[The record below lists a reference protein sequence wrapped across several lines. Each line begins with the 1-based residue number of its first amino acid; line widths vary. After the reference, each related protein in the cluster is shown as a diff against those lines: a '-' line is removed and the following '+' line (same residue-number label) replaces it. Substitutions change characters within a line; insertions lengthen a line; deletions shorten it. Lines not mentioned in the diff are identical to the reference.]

1 MTTSMQPSKYTGL
14 VADLMPNIRAMKYSG
29 LFMHNFTGGSAF
41 VKKVYSSVHLV
52 LLLMQFVFILVN
64 MALNAE
70 EVNELSGNT
79 ITTLFFTHCITK
91 FIYLAVNQK
100 NFYRTLN
107 IWNQVNTHPLFAE
120 SDARYHSIALA
131 KMRKLFFLVMLT
143 TILSATAWITI
154 TFFGDSVKMVVD
166 HDTNSSIPVEIP
178 RLPIKSFYPWN
189 ASHGMFYMISFAFQ
203 IYYVL
208 FSMIHSNLCDVMFCS
223 WLIFACEQLQHLK
236 GIMKPLMELS
246 ASLDTYRPNS
256 AALFRSLS
264 ANSKSELIR
273 NEEKDPGADMDMSGI
288 YSSKAD
294 WGAQFRAP
302 STLQNFG
309 GNGGGGNG
317 VGVNGANP
325 NGLTKKQ
332 EMMVRSAIKYWVERH
347 KHVVRLVAAIGDTYG
362 AALLLHMLTSTI
374 KLTLLAYQATKIG
387 GVNVYAF
394 TVVGYLGYAL
404 AQVFHFCIF
413 GNRLIEESSSVMEAA
428 YSCHWYDGSE
438 EAKTFVQIVCQQCQK
453 AMSISGAKFFT
464 VSLDLFASV
473 LGAVVTYFMVLV
485 QLK

>member
-1 MTTSMQPSKYTGL
+1 MQANLQPTKYVGL
-14 VADLMPNIRAMKYSG
+14 VADLMPNIKLMKYSG
-29 LFMHNFTGGSAF
+29 LFMHAFTGGSALL
-41 VKKVYSSVHLV
+41 KKVYSSIHLV
-52 LLLMQFVFILVN
+52 LILMQFIFILVN
-64 MALNAE
+64 MALNAD

-79 ITTLFFTHCITK
+79 ITALFFTHCVTK

-107 IWNQVNTHPLFAE
+107 IWNQVNSHPLFAE

-143 TILSATAWITI
+143 TVASAVAWITI
-154 TFFGDSVKMVVD
+154 TFFGESVKFAFD
-166 HDTNSSIPVEIP
+166 KETNSSITVEIP
-178 RLPIKSFYPWN
+178 RLPIKSFYPWD
-189 ASHGMFYMISFAFQ
+189 SSQGMFYIISFAFQ
-203 IYYVL
+203 GYYLL
-208 FSMIHSNLCDVMFCS
+208 FSMVHSNLCDVLFCS

-264 ANSKSELIR
+264 ANSKSELII
-273 NEEKDPGADMDMSGI
+273 NEEKEPPTDLDMSGI

-302 STLQNFG
+302 TTLQTFN
-309 GNGGGGNG
+309 
-317 VGVNGANP
+317 GVNGGNP

-374 KLTLLAYQATKIG
+374 KLTLLAYQATKIT

-394 TVVGYLGYAL
+394 TVIGYLGYAL

>member
-1 MTTSMQPSKYTGL
+1 MQPSKYVGL
-14 VADLMPNIRAMKYSG
+14 VSDLMPNIRLMKYSG
-29 LFMHNFTGGSAF
+29 LFMHNFTGGSGLF
-41 VKKVYSSVHLV
+41 KRIYSSMHLV
-52 LLLMQFVFILVN
+52 LVLIQFLLILVN

-70 EVNELSGNT
+70 EVNELSANT
-79 ITTLFFTHCITK
+79 ITVLFFTHCITK
-91 FIYLAVNQK
+91 FVYLAVNQK
-100 NFYRTLN
+100 HFYRTLN
-107 IWNQVNTHPLFAE
+107 IWNQVNSHPLFAE
-120 SDARYHSIALA
+120 SDARYHAVALA
-131 KMRKLFFLVMLT
+131 KMRKLFTLVMLT
-143 TILSATAWITI
+143 TVASAVAWTTI
-154 TFFGDSVKMVVD
+154 TFFGESVKFAFD
-166 HDTNSSIPVEIP
+166 RETNSTITVEIP

-189 ASHGMFYMISFAFQ
+189 AFSGMFYLISFAYQF
-203 IYYVL
+203 YYL
-208 FSMIHSNLCDVMFCS
+208 LISMVHSNLCDVIFCS

-264 ANSKSELIR
+264 ANSKSELIH
-273 NEEKDPGADMDMSGI
+273 NEEKEPTDLDISGV

-302 STLQNFG
+302 STLQTFK
-309 GNGGGGNG
+309 GN
-317 VGVNGANP
+317 NGANP
-325 NGLTKKQ
+325 NGLSRKQ

-362 AALLLHMLTSTI
+362 GALLLHMLTSTI
-374 KLTLLAYQATKIG
+374 MLTLLAYQATKIT

-394 TVVGYLGYAL
+394 TVIGYLGYAL

-485 QLK
+485 QLN

>member
-1 MTTSMQPSKYTGL
+1 MASDLQPGKYVGL
-14 VADLMPNIRAMKYSG
+14 VADLMPNIKLMKFSG
-29 LFMHNFTGGSAF
+29 LFMHAFTSGSALG
-41 VKKVYSSVHLV
+41 KKIYSSIHLALIV
-52 LLLMQFVFILVN
+52 LQFLSILVN
-64 MALNAE
+64 MALNAD

-79 ITTLFFTHCITK
+79 ITVLFFTHSITK
-91 FIYLAVNQK
+91 FIYLACSQK
-100 NFYRTLN
+100 NFYRTIS

-143 TILSATAWITI
+143 TVASAVAWVTL
-154 TFFGDSVKMVVD
+154 TFFGESVKFAVD
-166 HDTNSSIPVEIP
+166 KENNSTMTVEIP
-178 RLPIKSFYPWN
+178 RLPIKSFYPWD
-189 ASHGMFYMISFAFQ
+189 ASSGISYIISF
-203 IYYVL
+203 IYQAYFIL
-208 FSMIHSNLCDVMFCS
+208 FALSHANLCDVLFCS

-236 GIMKPLMELS
+236 SIMKPLMELS
-246 ASLDTYRPNS
+246 ASLDTFRPDS
-256 AALFRSLS
+256 GALFRSLS
-264 ANSKSELIR
+264 AHSKAELIE
-273 NEEKDPGADMDMSGI
+273 NEEKEPPSSNGLDLSGI

-302 STLQNFG
+302 STLQTFN
-309 GNGGGGNG
+309 NN
-317 VGVNGANP
+317 NP

-362 AALLLHMLTSTI
+362 VALLLHMLTATI
-374 KLTLLAYQATKIG
+374 KLTLLAYQATKIT
-387 GVNVYAF
+387 GVNVYALG
-394 TVVGYLGYAL
+394 VVGYLGYSL